1 MLFESLMGKLT
12 NYPNLKQALRDVL
25 LKGSILES
33 LPDDEEQEQLR
44 MHGFFRSR
52 ENTVVISNKIF
63 EMRLYKQF
71 LGDSK
76 KEDALRQ
83 EVASTKSIFVQ
94 DGWLN
99 IPLILEKF

>member
-1 MLFESLMGKLT
+1 M
-12 NYPNLKQALRDVL
+12 L

-44 MHGFFRSR
+44 MYGFIRSR

-71 LGDSK
+71 LGDVVK
-76 KEDALRQ
+76 VK
-83 EVASTKSIFVQ
+83 
-94 DGWLN
+94 N
-99 IPLILEKF
+99 IS